1 MQPRVLLVEDEI
13 DLLDMIC
20 EALLASDYEVVCTSS
35 GREAL
40 DRLAAGET
48 FDIVVSDIAMPGG
61 VSGIDVAQA
70 AASRRQ
76 DTRLILASGHQRAH
90 LPPLPDNVTFLQK
103 PYRFTQLL
111 GMLESA

>member
-1 MQPRVLLVEDEI
+1 MQPRILLVEDEA

-20 EALLASDYEVVCTSS
+20 EALLASDYDVVCTSS

-48 FDIVVSDIAMPGG
+48 FDFVVSDIAMPGG
-61 VSGIDVAQA
+61 ISGIDIAQA
-70 AASRRQ
+70 AASLRL

-111 GMLESA
+111 GMLQSA